1 MRVIHTAD
9 WHLGQSFYDFDR
21 QKEHIH
27 FLEELKKHIKDNLAD
42 VLLIAGDV
50 FDSPNP
56 PADAQEMFYRFL
68 HEIVTENMDLQVVII
83 AGNHD
88 SAARLEAPNPL
99 LKALNI
105 TVRGTI
111 KRNNNGEIDYSYL
124 IVPLVR
130 QGKTVAWCLAVPYLR
145 YGDYPPAENYVKG
158 VEQLFTNLYEHISD
172 KQLPVVAMG
181 HLQATGTEIS
191 VNDKSERIIIGGL
204 EGVSPEIFFEGIAYT
219 ALGHLHRAQ
228 KVSRHE
234 NIRYAGSPLP
244 MSFAEIRNKQSIV
257 LVDINNN
264 QTQIKLIELSP
275 LVKLKTLFG
284 TSVTD
289 TLEQIMMLPE
299 GDKTDAPYLEI
310 RVQISEP
317 EPSLRH
323 QIEEALENKAVRLAR
338 LVCETAKNSSTVKSI
353 ASYEELQNI
362 TPMDMAIE
370 VFKRQ
375 YGGGDMSKEMEA
387 LLQQVINEAENK

>member
-1 MRVIHTAD
+1 MKVIHTAD

-56 PADAQEMFYRFL
+56 SAEAQEVFYRFL
-68 HEIVTENMDLQVVII
+68 HEIITENPYLQVIII

-99 LKALNI
+99 FKALNI
-105 TVRGTI
+105 TVRGTV
-111 KRNNNGEIDYSYL
+111 KRKNNGEIDYSYL

-130 QGKTVAWCLAVPYLR
+130 QGQTVAWCMTVPYLR
-145 YGDYPPAENYVKG
+145 YGDYPSAESYVKG
-158 VEQLFTNLYEHISD
+158 VEQLFTNLYEYIPD
-172 KQLPVVAMG
+172 KRLPVVAMG
-181 HLQATGTEIS
+181 HLQATGSEIS
-191 VNDKSERIIIGGL
+191 VNDKSERTIIGGL
-204 EGVSPEIFFEGIAYT
+204 EGVSPEIFFERIAYT
-219 ALGHLHRAQ
+219 ALGHIHRAQ

-257 LVDINNN
+257 LVDINDNRA
-264 QTQIKLIELSP
+264 QIELIELSP

-284 TSVTD
+284 TSVKD
-289 TLEQIMMLPE
+289 ILEQILMLPE

-310 RVQISEP
+310 RVHISEP

-323 QIEEALENKAVRLAR
+323 QIEEALKDKAVRLAR
-338 LVCETAKNSSTVKSI
+338 LVCESAKQPSTAKSI
-353 ASYEELQNI
+353 ISYEELQNI
-362 TPMDMAIE
+362 TPLDMATE

-375 YGGGDMSKEMEA
+375 YGGGDMSKEMA
-387 LLQQVINEAENK
+387 TLLQQVIN